1 MNDIIFDYYRGVEA
15 EQYSFYRIP
24 KMLFTDTIFQDL
36 SCEAKVLYG
45 LMLDRMSL
53 SLKNH
58 WMDEEERVYIIFT
71 VNNICDLMNCGT
83 QKAVRLLKELDVKTG
98 IGLIEKKRLGLGKPN
113 VIYVK
118 NFMIKDEEGE
128 KQQTEQR
135 QSRIVEIEELQDK
148 RQKFLNDENHN
159 SGIVKIINQ
168 ENAESEV
175 QNSENHN
182 SGMMK
187 MENQVVSETQL
198 KNSEN
203 HNSEKRNSENPLD
216 YESKCQ
222 EFGKNQE
229 KIIEQKDSIA
239 SGAQFKNSE
248 NQNSR
253 VVKITNQE
261 FSKSQ
266 FKNDENH
273 NSGIV
278 KITTLEC
285 PKSQS
290 NNTDINNTDFSENE
304 YSDTESSE
312 TDFNETDNILSNLS
326 HLSVRKTA
334 GMIDMVEEMEA
345 YRKIIRENI
354 SYECFEDSR
363 YRQQEEVDELVELMV
378 EVMVMPDNSTVRIGG
393 VDKPVVIVKNRFMKV
408 EHGHIEY
415 VVGCLEKNTSKVGNI
430 RAYLLTTLY
439 NSTMTIENYYRAE
452 VNHDMYG
459 GG

>member
-1 MNDIIFDYYRGVEA
+1 MQKIQFDYFTGMEA
-15 EQYSFYRIP
+15 EQYSFYRVP
-24 KMLFTDTIFQDL
+24 KVLFTESCFKTL

-53 SLKNH
+53 SIKNR
-58 WMDEEERVYIIFT
+58 WLDSEDRVYIIFT
-71 VNNICDLMNCGT
+71 VEEIAELMNCGT
-83 QKAVRLLKELDVKTG
+83 QKAVKLVKELDSSNG

-118 NFMIKDEEGE
+118 NFMIREVPDQKPTGNCADLQSEQEDHKKIADLQS
-128 KQQTEQR
+128 KQKRHKECAD
-135 QSRIVEIEELQDK
+135 LQQEAENK
-148 RQKFLNDENHN
+148 GKTGISLNCENHH
-159 SGIVKIINQ
+159 SGVVKTTIQ
-168 ENAESEV
+168 DYGESQF

-182 SGMMK
+182 SRM
-187 MENQVVSETQL
+187 VETT
-198 KNSEN
+198 
-203 HNSEKRNSENPLD
+203 NPEFP
-216 YESKCQ
+216 ES
-222 EFGKNQE
+222 
-229 KIIEQKDSIA
+229 
-239 SGAQFKNSE
+239 QFKNSE
-248 NQNSR
+248 NHHSR
-253 VVKITNQE
+253 IVEITNP
-261 FSKSQ
+261 
-266 FKNDENH
+266 
-273 NSGIV
+273 
-278 KITTLEC
+278 EC

-304 YSDTESSE
+304 YSDIESSE